1 MRAVKQPWI
10 AALVATISIA
20 MVSGWVT
27 ATTVPDDDDES
38 DIVIIDEGKGD
49 ERLNLSAPMIEGT
62 VAHAIDTTRTVASIQ
77 ASGEQNIDED
87 VDVTTTVEQSVEVT
101 SVAPDGSYELIRT
114 VASYDVTVNSGSVD
128 TADSF
133 KDDEELEPL
142 VGVSLEQA
150 YDATG
155 QLLGI
160 VPVTGSNLT
169 ADQRAA
175 INVLIDE
182 GTTREPFP
190 DVELGVG
197 AAWTAVMPDSGGA
210 IARFELGSILDGTA
224 IIQLSFEG
232 DPAAIDG
239 IAPPGFDEV
248 SGTMLGDGTYTVDV
262 ENRLDTSSEFT
273 LQLVL
278 NLVGD
283 GIEMTMDLETT
294 NTRVVTLA

>member
-1 MRAVKQPWI
+1 MRAVKQTWI
-10 AALVATISIA
+10 AALVAT
-20 MVSGWVT
+20 VSVT
-27 ATTVPDDDDES
+27 VASGSVIATTVPDDDSET

-49 ERLNLSAPMIEGT
+49 ERLNLNAPMIEGSI
-62 VAHAIDTTRTVASIQ
+62 AHAVDTTRTTGSIQ
-77 ASGEQNIDED
+77 ASGAQTIDED

-114 VASYDVTVNSGSVD
+114 VDSYDVTVNSGSVD

-142 VGVSLEQA
+142 VGVSLEQT

-190 DVELGVG
+190 DVELGIG
-197 AAWTAVMPDSGGA
+197 AVWTAVMPDSGGA

-224 IIQLSFEG
+224 IIELSFEG

-273 LQLVL
+273 LHLVL
-278 NLVGD
+278 NVVGD
-283 GIEMTMDLETT
+283 GIEMSMNLETT
-294 NTRVVTLA
+294 NARVVTLA